1 MRRFRR
7 KTSKL
12 ADYWSGFGEIFKFSR
27 DTTDFIGSNLHLPAG
42 CRVALPKYA
51 RITAVH
57 VKPTTRSVIG
67 ICLLHHS
74 VTWSHRRV
82 IVAAAL
88 VARSSKCVYV
98 CVCVLRVLEEGD
110 VSQLIGSLSRLIL
123 RVVGSREA
131 VRSIYK
137 LQQWHVLPRI
147 YTSYAYMETDV
158 DWCDSLPVQS
168 ENIPHHWR
176 EKKNAPKHGMVGG
189 HDVTTHYRT
198 ISPTSIIKLQTPAP
212 TFSWNTPI

>member
-1 MRRFRR
+1 MNSAWKHDAKWRILVGTLISDPAEVDRNAVMHWQRHVCRIFQDTPGCSEAPDPDLYNAFMRRFRR

-57 VKPTTRSVIG
+57 VKPTTRSVTG

-98 CVCVLRVLEEGD
+98 CVCFAGAGGGRCVTADWQLKQVNSEGGGI
-110 VSQLIGSLSRLIL
+110 QG
-123 RVVGSREA
+123 GCA
-131 VRSIYK
+131 VY
-137 LQQWHVLPRI
+137 L
-147 YTSYAYMETDV
+147 
-158 DWCDSLPVQS
+158 
-168 ENIPHHWR
+168 
-176 EKKNAPKHGMVGG
+176 
-189 HDVTTHYRT
+189 
-198 ISPTSIIKLQTPAP
+198 
-212 TFSWNTPI
+212 